1 MFGTLNY
8 IDAIRFGNN
17 AFLHVNNFNR
27 CAISYIL
34 SAAFFKSAA
43 YGIFA
48 ISYALVNSRR
58 TGKQLAIQVL
68 AELLYIVPTFFRIA
82 IAHSIK
88 HVNQVFKSRRRLGRI
103 SHGNLA
109 L

>member
-27 CAISYIL
+27 CAISYIF

-48 ISYALVNSRR
+48 ISYALVNSGGTWRMDSYNEEVAACA
-58 TGKQLAIQVL
+58 G
-68 AELLYIVPTFFRIA
+68 
-82 IAHSIK
+82 
-88 HVNQVFKSRRRLGRI
+88 G
-103 SHGNLA
+103 
-109 L
+109 